1 MKLLMISG
9 DRMLAAGK
17 AGAFLET
24 LSELCKH
31 FERIDILCPSVRS
44 SRQVRVLYD
53 NVYIHPSSRGLW
65 YQPFWILKKGREL
78 FQAHHHDV
86 MTVHDYPPFYN
97 GIGARLLKRKIL
109 RQSSGQVDIPAVL
122 EIHHIVG
129 WPKASSLH
137 EYIGRILSR
146 VFLASHIKHFALVRV
161 VNETVQRLLVGW
173 GAKPEAIRIVPSVYL
188 DRTSVMNAKNAEKK
202 FDLVFAARL
211 VHNKGLM
218 QVIRAVG
225 LLPKATLLV
234 IGDGPVRHRAE
245 MLVRSLGISSRV
257 TFAGWLP
264 TAQNVLPTIASGRLL
279 LMNSRSEG
287 NPRVAIEAMA
297 LGVPVLATRVGIMPD
312 VIVDGINGMFT
323 DGSSKDIAA
332 KARALLAD
340 EAKLQRMA
348 SEAANIA
355 DRFEKT
361 SAIRNY
367 AEFLKSIAH

>member
-9 DRMLAAGK
+9 DRSLAAGK
-17 AGAFLET
+17 QSAFSET

-31 FERIDILCPSVRS
+31 FERIDILCPSVRFLG
-44 SRQVRVLYD
+44 QVRVLYD
-53 NVYIHPSSRGLW
+53 KVYIHPSSHGLW

-97 GIGARLLKRKIL
+97 GIGARFLKRKI
-109 RQSSGQVDIPAVL
+109 SIPAAL

-129 WPKASSLH
+129 WPKASSLY

-146 VFLASHIKHFALVRV
+146 LFLTSHAKHFASVRV

-173 GAKPEAIRIVPSVYL
+173 RAKPETIKIVPSVYL

-211 VHNKGLM
+211 AHNKGLM
-218 QVIRAVG
+218 QTVRALA
-225 LLPKATLLV
+225 LLPAATLLV

-245 MLVRSLGISSRV
+245 MLVRSLGIASRV
-257 TFAGWLP
+257 TFSGWLP
-264 TAQNVLPTIASGRLL
+264 GSKDVLSAIASGRLFV
-279 LMNSRSEG
+279 MNSSSEG

-297 LGVPVLATRVGIMPD
+297 LGVPVLATSVGIMPD
-312 VIVDGINGMFT
+312 VIIDGVNGMFT

-332 KARALLAD
+332 KARTLLAD
-340 EAKLQRMA
+340 EALSQRMA
-348 SEAANIA
+348 LEAAKVA
-355 DRFEKT
+355 DRFEKI

>member
-9 DRMLAAGK
+9 DRTLAVGK
-17 AGAFLET
+17 QGAFFET
-24 LSELCKH
+24 LTELCKH
-31 FERIDILCPSVRS
+31 FERIDILCPNVRS

-97 GIGARLLKRKIL
+97 GIGARLLKRKT
-109 RQSSGQVDIPAVL
+109 GIPGVL

-129 WPKASSLH
+129 WPKASSLY

-146 VFLASHIKHFALVRV
+146 VFLPSHTRKFESVRV
-161 VNETVQRLLVGW
+161 VNGTVRSLLIQW
-173 GAKPEAIRIVPSVYL
+173 GALSERIKVVPSIYL
-188 DRTSVMNAKNAEKK
+188 DHRLVSSTRNAEKK

-211 VHNKGLM
+211 AHNKGLM
-218 QVIRAVG
+218 QAIRTLA
-225 LLPKATLLV
+225 LLPAATLLV

-245 MLVRSLGISSRV
+245 MLVRSLGIVSRI
-257 TFAGWLP
+257 TFSGWLP
-264 TAQNVLPTIASGRLL
+264 ASGEVLSAIASGRLFV
-279 LMNSRSEG
+279 MNSRSEG

-297 LGVPVLATRVGIMPD
+297 CGVPVLSTKVGIMPD

-323 DGSSKDIAA
+323 DGSSKNIAA
-332 KARALLAD
+332 KAGALLAD
-340 EAKLQRMA
+340 EALLQRM
-348 SEAANIA
+348 SVEAMKIA